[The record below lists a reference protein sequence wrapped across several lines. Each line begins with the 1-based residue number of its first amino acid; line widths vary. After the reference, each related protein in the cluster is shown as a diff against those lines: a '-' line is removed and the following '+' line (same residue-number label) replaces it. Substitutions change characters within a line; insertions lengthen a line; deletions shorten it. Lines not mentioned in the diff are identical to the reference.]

1 MGRAWRALIDVVGV
15 ALVVASILGLLIYF
29 SMRLRLCTALV
40 LAAGGA
46 ALMAAGIILIM
57 N

>member
-1 MGRAWRALIDVVGV
+1 MIDVVGV